1 MRTASCFDR
10 NGREAEWAV
19 SHHWHGCLLFALQ
32 SIHLPDKHEYREG
45 NNQEVR
51 ESIEEDT
58 VIDRGGPGSFRLSEG
73 GIDMP
78 REVDEFVGEVRV
90 A

>member
-10 NGREAEWAV
+10 NRREAEWAV
-19 SHHWHGCLLFALQ
+19 SHQWDGCLLFALQ

-45 NNQEVR
+45 NNQELR
-51 ESIEEDT
+51 ERVEEDT
-58 VIDRGGPGSFRLSEG
+58 VIDRGCPRSFRLSEG
-73 GIDMP
+73 
-78 REVDEFVGEVRV
+78 